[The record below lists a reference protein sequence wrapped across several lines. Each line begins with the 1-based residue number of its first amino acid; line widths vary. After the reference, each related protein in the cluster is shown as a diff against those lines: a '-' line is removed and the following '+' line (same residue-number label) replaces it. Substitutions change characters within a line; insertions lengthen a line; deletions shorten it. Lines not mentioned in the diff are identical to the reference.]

1 MSDPKTAR
9 GGAPVNAVATLFG
22 VTPRRIQQLVAEKVL
37 PRAERGRYDLAACVR
52 AYIGHLQ
59 SQLDEARKVGTRPQA
74 GEVLIENE
82 KALRAR
88 VERELAEIRLE
99 QARKSLVPAETVER
113 DLDRMLGG
121 LRARIVAIAARWAD
135 RMVGHQKA
143 RDAAPVLEELTRELL
158 AALRRGHEASAEE
171 DVAA

>member
-1 MSDPKTAR
+1 MTATASR
-9 GGAPVNAVATLFG
+9 SGGSSVAVIAQVFG
-22 VTPRRIQQLVAEKVL
+22 LTPRRIQQLVAEGIL
-37 PRAERGRYDLAACVR
+37 PRGERGRYDLAACVR
-52 AYIGHLQ
+52 AYITYLQ
-59 SQLDEARKVGTRPQA
+59 AQLDEARKIAGRPQGSA
-74 GEVLIENE
+74 VLEEE

-88 VERELAEIRLE
+88 VDRELAEIRLE

-143 RDAAPVLEELTRELL
+143 RDAAPHLDDLTRELL
-158 AALRRGHEASAEE
+158 AALRRGHEAAPEE
-171 DVAA
+171 DAAE